1 MSKAI
6 VLVAFG
12 STNLEGI
19 KKSIGLLEKDLNN
32 YFGKEYTIFK
42 AFTSNKIIELLKERH
57 NYIVLHLNK
66 VLFNLVNQGYEEVII
81 QPLHIMSG
89 RDKRQIEE
97 IVNEYKYSME
107 KLIIS
112 KALFNDEGDNLSKEV
127 YEVGSIISE
136 NISDDNILLVGHGSK
151 TSSNK
156 LYDLIEE
163 SVRKITHK
171 KVYMATL
178 EGEKTIDNTIE
189 MLIKDKVNNLIIKPL
204 FIIPGKHVVSDISI
218 GDKSWIEMLKEK
230 NINATIKESSLLQYE
245 KIRKLYISNINE
257 VILK

>member
-32 YFGKEYTIFK
+32 YFGKKYTIFK

-57 NYIVLHLNK
+57 NYVVLHLNK

-81 QPLHIMSG
+81 QPLHIMNG
-89 RDKRQIEE
+89 RDKKQIEA

-112 KALFNDEGDNLSKEV
+112 KSLFNDEDNNLIKEA
-127 YEVGSIISE
+127 YQVGSIISE
-136 NISDDNILLVGHGSK
+136 NIGNDNVLLVGHGSK

-156 LYDLIEE
+156 LYDFIEE
-163 SVRKITHK
+163 SVREITNK

-178 EGEKTIDNTIE
+178 EGEKTINNIIE
-189 MLIKDKVNNLIIKPL
+189 MLINDKVKELTIKPI
-204 FIIPGKHVVSDISI
+204 FIIPGKHVLSDIST
-218 GDKSWIEMLKEK
+218 GDKSWVEMLKER
-230 NINATIKESSLLQYE
+230 NINATIDENSLLQYE
-245 KIRKLYISNINE
+245 KIRKLYINNISE
-257 VILK
+257 II